1 MTSFLY
7 VIRAI
12 STITAVLVALSPAP
26 DFWNIYKTKST
37 GASSILPVDMIFCNC
52 YVWVLYAYLVN
63 NILPLFVNCCLEM
76 FTSLV
81 FGAIYFRWSTSRPH
95 VHKVCAIAFPGLV
108 AHTIYYIVGT
118 SGVTNQSDD
127 AVEKVLGVLSDNF
140 SIFLFASPLEAM
152 KQVIQT
158 KDATSLPIIISAIFL
173 TNTTIIRC
181 RRYVN
186 SSAEHHVSAAHE
198 GRTH

>member
-1 MTSFLY
+1 
-7 VIRAI
+7 
-12 STITAVLVALSPAP
+12 
-26 DFWNIYKTKST
+26 
-37 GASSILPVDMIFCNC
+37 MIFCNC

>member
-1 MTSFLY
+1 
-7 VIRAI
+7 
-12 STITAVLVALSPAP
+12 
-26 DFWNIYKTKST
+26 
-37 GASSILPVDMIFCNC
+37 MIFCNC

-118 SGVTNQSDD
+118 SGVHEPVGRRRGEGSR
-127 AVEKVLGVLSDNF
+127 VLSDNF

-158 KDATSLPIIISAIFL
+158 KRRNVVTDHHQRHFPHQT
-173 TNTTIIRC
+173 TTIIRC